1 MNNPLFD
8 RLRSAWNSL
17 QSRERLAV
25 GGGALALL
33 VLLGYGI
40 VWAPVQRDLSSLR
53 IEVPKQRAQL
63 ALMRIQAQQ
72 VAQLRSNAPAKI
84 ASGNLLTKL
93 EQSAQNRGLRE
104 NITRMEPDETN
115 SVRLSLDSVDFNAL
129 LRWLKELQT
138 GNGIRLATATITA
151 QSEPGLVNAR
161 LLMRGPGL

>member
-1 MNNPLFD
+1 MNVPLFD

-17 QSRERLAV
+17 QSRERLIV
-25 GGGALALL
+25 GIGAIILL
-33 VLLGYGI
+33 ILLGYGV
-40 VWAPVQRDLSSLR
+40 VWDPVQRDLSRLR
-53 IEVPKQRAQL
+53 IDVPKQRTQL
-63 ALMRIQAQQ
+63 ALMRAQAKQ
-72 VAQLRSNAPAKI
+72 VAQLRRSTPANI

-93 EQSAQNRGLRE
+93 EQSAQIRGLRE

-129 LRWLKELQT
+129 LRWLKELHTQ
-138 GNGIRLATATITA
+138 NGIRPETATITA

>member
-1 MNNPLFD
+1 MNIPQFD
-8 RLRSAWNSL
+8 RLRNTWNSL
-17 QSRERLAV
+17 QSRERLVV
-25 GGGALALL
+25 GVGAAILLALL
-33 VLLGYGI
+33 GYSI
-40 VWAPVQRDLSSLR
+40 VWAPVQRDLSNLR
-53 IEVPKQRAQL
+53 IDVPKQRTQL
-63 ALMRIQAQQ
+63 ALMRVQAKQ
-72 VAQLRSNAPAKI
+72 VAQLRGSALAKI

-138 GNGIRLATATITA
+138 QNGIRPESATITA
-151 QSEPGLVNAR
+151 QSDPGLVNAR

>member
-1 MNNPLFD
+1 MNIPQFD
-8 RLRSAWNSL
+8 RLRNTWNSL
-17 QSRERLAV
+17 QSRERLVV
-25 GGGALALL
+25 GVGAAILLALL
-33 VLLGYGI
+33 GYSI
-40 VWAPVQRDLSSLR
+40 VWAPVQRDLSNLR
-53 IEVPKQRAQL
+53 IDVPKQRTQL
-63 ALMRIQAQQ
+63 ALMRVQAKQ
-72 VAQLRSNAPAKI
+72 VAQLRGSAPAKI

-138 GNGIRLATATITA
+138 QNGIRPETTTITA